1 MRLLSPHSP
10 PQFFLDPE
18 VQMFGYPFDDEKA
31 EKARPRGVL
40 ADVTCEENAAK
51 MATSLLKLK
60 CAVQNYA
67 WGKKGTDSEVAKL
80 YASGDADA
88 EVSEEKPYAELWMGT
103 HPSGPSV
110 VSSTGATLKEWIAQ
124 NDACLGSVLKGKY
137 GTDLPFLF
145 NHEPSRGGA
154 DAYSTSVRAILV
166 NRKSAHAPHTA
177 RLCPVLAGPAVP

>member
-1 MRLLSPHSP
+1 
-10 PQFFLDPE
+10 
-18 VQMFGYPFDDEKA
+18 
-31 EKARPRGVL
+31 
-40 ADVTCEENAAK
+40 

-145 NHEPSRGGA
+145 KVLSVQTALSIQAHPHKALAEELLDSVLSEA
-154 DAYSTSVRAILV
+154 TSELDLALDECSQAILE
-166 NRKSAHAPHTA
+166 TA
-177 RLCPVLAGPAVP
+177 